1 MAFTASSQRSLPLK
15 RYAHTT
21 NFAIDILTRQES
33 ENSHLK
39 QRSTFLSSLK
49 QSSKWLK
56 RSSPSQVLYTDRIR
70 LSFHAFDQDF
80 FLHLEPTENLVHP
93 DGAQVRYVGR
103 NAETGEVTVREERI
117 YSHDIRAFQ
126 GVVVHPDYTTRR
138 MTEDRVG
145 LKRGLRHDEEG
156 VMGLAAM

>member
-1 MAFTASSQRSLPLK
+1 ML
-15 RYAHTT
+15 HT
-21 NFAIDILTRQES
+21 D
-33 ENSHLK
+33 K
-39 QRSTFLSSLK
+39 
-49 QSSKWLK
+49 
-56 RSSPSQVLYTDRIR
+56 IR

-93 DGAQVRYVGR
+93 DGAQIRYVGR

-126 GVVVHPDYTTRR
+126 GVVMHPDYTARR
-138 MTEDRVG
+138 MTEDKVG
-145 LKRGLRHDEEG
+145 IQRSLGQGEEG